1 MLIQRE
7 EQQALHTFF
16 ETRKLQT
23 GSKDK
28 AAKIE
33 QILAYLEV
41 IHAQIRRY
49 SKKRELVFI
58 ESGAG
63 NCYLSGTG

>member
-7 EQQALHTFF
+7 KQQTLHTFF
-16 ETRKLQT
+16 ETLKLQT
-23 GSKDK
+23 GNKDK

-49 SKKRELVFI
+49 SKY
-58 ESGAG
+58 GAS
-63 NCYLSGTG
+63 L